1 MYEPHASDCHRS
13 LSLQIPMNCS
23 HSRHHH
29 QYAPCFPSVL
39 PAGITTSPAP
49 PPLPSLFLTHQWG
62 NTCVSTLLL
71 AGTLCCCRCAVLEQ
85 HTPACRNLLCTAG
98 HSCPCNAGCAVTA
111 QHWTWLA
118 IYWYTLWKGVTH
130 KYYSLNRNHSSTLP
144 TQPVSQL
151 V

>member
-29 QYAPCFPSVL
+29 QYAPCFTSVL

-49 PPLPSLFLTHQWG
+49 TPLPSLFLTHHWG

-71 AGTLCCCRCAVLEQ
+71 AGTLCCCRICCVGAA
-85 HTPACRNLLCTAG
+85 HTCLTEPALHSWPQLPLQCWLCGHCSALNLTCNLLI
-98 HSCPCNAGCAVTA
+98 HSMERR
-111 QHWTWLA
+111 
-118 IYWYTLWKGVTH
+118 YT
-130 KYYSLNRNHSSTLP
+130 
-144 TQPVSQL
+144 
-151 V
+151 